1 MARGATLGVD
11 RHPTGGVHKAR
22 GPVHLEEVWSARNR
36 TGTAHAWNE
45 KYGALYDRTY
55 RVLYDAGINE
65 KLADELATERTLA
78 VALASCERTF
88 RFRHSETSLWM
99 TFKRS

>member
-1 MARGATLGVD
+1 
-11 RHPTGGVHKAR
+11 VHKAR
-22 GPVHLEEVWSARNR
+22 GPVHVEEVWSARNR

-78 VALASCERTF
+78 AVVSSRGKPSQDASTAASACNHLAIHHRD
-88 RFRHSETSLWM
+88 
-99 TFKRS
+99 RS